1 MLTPAVKPRNCGID
15 LLEHLGRGTASP
27 SREGRRPGE
36 VNIKRELRLGKTSRL
51 ARASYP
57 LPLVVGFLRGL
68 TENVMTRALACSML
82 HRPFMAIG
90 KYRILEMPNY
100 SPIEAVRYFHIPVS
114 TLAYWTEEPNQLVV
128 LASQTPRLLSFKNL
142 VELYVLEG
150 LRKIHGVH
158 TSKIRSAVDF
168 LLETERSRHPLA
180 DYDLRTEGK
189 SLMFY
194 KQGKPL
200 NASLWGQYEMEEIVG
215 GYLHRVERDPHGVA
229 LRIFPYTKREQLA
242 NKEQPPRTVEIN
254 PAVCFGLPVLRD
266 SRLTTGFLASRFRGG
281 DSIPSI
287 ARSYGRPVAE
297 ITEAIEWEL
306 GRSVEQKAA

>member
-114 TLAYWTEEPNQLVV
+114 TLAYWTEGTEPACCLG
-128 LASQTPRLLSFKNL
+128 LADTTITFFQEPCRTIRPR
-142 VELYVLEG
+142 
-150 LRKIHGVH
+150 
-158 TSKIRSAVDF
+158 RSAKNS
-168 LLETERSRHPLA
+168 RS
-180 DYDLRTEGK
+180 
-189 SLMFY
+189 
-194 KQGKPL
+194 
-200 NASLWGQYEMEEIVG
+200 
-215 GYLHRVERDPHGVA
+215 PH
-229 LRIFPYTKREQLA
+229 L
-242 NKEQPPRTVEIN
+242 
-254 PAVCFGLPVLRD
+254 
-266 SRLTTGFLASRFRGG
+266 
-281 DSIPSI
+281 
-287 ARSYGRPVAE
+287 
-297 ITEAIEWEL
+297 
-306 GRSVEQKAA
+306 